1 MSLTSYRTAPS
12 RRGVLSLLS
21 AGCKAVFADFFKI
34 VTLISKSHFQTG
46 LQPNGQGLTLIIGT
60 RFETVVQPM
69 PFKT

>member
-34 VTLISKSHFQTG
+34 VTLISKSHFHMG
-46 LQPNGQGLTLIIGT
+46 LQPNGQALTLIIST
-60 RFETVVQPM
+60 RFETVVQPILLE
-69 PFKT
+69 T